1 MAKKVTGPTRA
12 PTRKQVAIS
21 RKEREQRRLL
31 YLGLGFVGLLI
42 VFVLG
47 FGLVQTYVIEP
58 NSAIAIV
65 NETEV
70 TNREYRNRVFYERF
84 VLDEQLQQIS
94 QQFAA
99 LPPAEEDDQFA
110 QLLRNQYQQMFSQLS
125 QQRSTIDRQVLD
137 LMIAEQLM
145 EAEAAQRGITVTD
158 DDVTEFINR
167 FLAGRQGGL
176 TAAAASE
183 TSIARVDATA
193 TAAVW
198 TPTPT
203 LIPSPTLTNTGEL
216 TGSTTVPNSV
226 PSPAPTPTFNIIAD
240 DELATQYDNWMNTLA
255 EVANT
260 GEADY
265 RRYIR
270 LAVLREKLG
279 ESLGDEVPT
288 IAEQARARHIL
299 VESEEE
305 ANQVVERLQAGEDFA
320 ELATELSLDTASAA
334 AGGDLGFVPR
344 DRFVASV
351 DEVVF
356 SLPPGQLSD
365 PVESQFGWHVIEVL
379 ERGERELSPADYS
392 QAQRVALSEWIANAR
407 EAAEIQDLWSP
418 EKAPP
423 DPVLQGQF

>member
-12 PTRKQVAIS
+12 PTRKQVAVS

>member
-1 MAKKVTGPTRA
+1 
-12 PTRKQVAIS
+12 
-21 RKEREQRRLL
+21 
-31 YLGLGFVGLLI
+31 VGLLI
-42 VFVLG
+42 VLVLG
-47 FGLVQTYVIEP
+47 FGLAQTYVIEP

>member
-1 MAKKVTGPTRA
+1 
-12 PTRKQVAIS
+12 
-21 RKEREQRRLL
+21 
-31 YLGLGFVGLLI
+31 VGLLI

>member
-12 PTRKQVAIS
+12 PTRKQVAVS

-31 YLGLGFVGLLI
+31 YLALGFVGLLI
-42 VFVLG
+42 VLVLG
-47 FGLVQTYVIEP
+47 FGLAQTYVIEP

-84 VLDEQLQQIS
+84 VLEEQLQQIS

-260 GEADY
+260 DEADY

>member
-260 GEADY
+260 DEADY

>member
-1 MAKKVTGPTRA
+1 
-12 PTRKQVAIS
+12 
-21 RKEREQRRLL
+21 
-31 YLGLGFVGLLI
+31 
-42 VFVLG
+42 
-47 FGLVQTYVIEP
+47 
-58 NSAIAIV
+58 
-65 NETEV
+65 
-70 TNREYRNRVFYERF
+70 
-84 VLDEQLQQIS
+84 
-94 QQFAA
+94 
-99 LPPAEEDDQFA
+99 
-110 QLLRNQYQQMFSQLS
+110 
-125 QQRSTIDRQVLD
+125 
-137 LMIAEQLM
+137 
-145 EAEAAQRGITVTD
+145 
-158 DDVTEFINR
+158 
-167 FLAGRQGGL
+167 
-176 TAAAASE
+176 
-183 TSIARVDATA
+183 
-193 TAAVW
+193 
-198 TPTPT
+198 
-203 LIPSPTLTNTGEL
+203 
-216 TGSTTVPNSV
+216 
-226 PSPAPTPTFNIIAD
+226 
-240 DELATQYDNWMNTLA
+240 MNTLA

-260 GEADY
+260 DEADY

-305 ANQVVERLQAGEDFA
+305 ANQVVERLQA
-320 ELATELSLDTASAA
+320 DTASAA

>member
-305 ANQVVERLQAGEDFA
+305 ANQVIERLQAGEDFA